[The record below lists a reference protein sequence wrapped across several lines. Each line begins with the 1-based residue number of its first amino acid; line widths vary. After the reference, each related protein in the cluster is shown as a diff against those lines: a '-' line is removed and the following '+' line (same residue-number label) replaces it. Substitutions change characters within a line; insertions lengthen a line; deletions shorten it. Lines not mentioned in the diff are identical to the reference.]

1 MSRERSFSTEAIV
14 LKRTNVGESDRV
26 VTLLTKDKGRIT
38 CVAKGVRKL
47 TSTKRAYLE
56 PGNHIKCLLISTK
69 SMPLLTQANLINGCS
84 SIHFVMPKIRQL
96 TQLLEII
103 DALFVED
110 QTDENLFEDVLAIRQ
125 LIVNE
130 GPTSGHIKPLLE
142 QLIINLGYQNPNET
156 KYPTLLEYVSA
167 IADKPMNSWEYLKV

>member
-1 MSRERSFSTEAIV
+1 MSRDRSFSTEAIV

-26 VTLLTKDKGRIT
+26 VTLLTKDKGRLA

-47 TSTKRAYLE
+47 TSSKRAYLE
-56 PGNHIKCLLISTK
+56 PGNHIKCLLISTH
-69 SMPLLTQANLINGCS
+69 SMPLLTQATIINDCA

-103 DALFVED
+103 DTLFVED
-110 QTDENLFEDVLAIRQ
+110 QSDEHLFQDVLNIRK
-125 LIVNE
+125 LIVDE
-130 GPTSGHIKPLLE
+130 GPTSGHIKPLLD
-142 QLIINLGYQNPNET
+142 QLLIDLGYQNPSET

-167 IADKPMNSWEYLKV
+167 IADKPMKSWEYLKV